1 MNTAP
6 NQDKTKSTQLANN
19 EKECLLLFG
28 LTSTNFWT
36 LKNFCLSDKW
46 ETIFSVTVMCISL
59 IMGRVKCIFIYL
71 KDFYVS
77 FFLRTVCWFPLSIFL
92 YDCLSPNFL
101 EIFIY

>member
-6 NQDKTKSTQLANN
+6 NQDNTKSTQLAKN

-36 LKNFCLSDKW
+36 LKNFRPSDKW

-59 IMGRVKCIFIYL
+59 IMGGVECIFIYL

-77 FFLRTVCWFPLSIFL
+77 FSENCLLISFVHFSMTVFFPS
-92 YDCLSPNFL
+92 FL
-101 EIFIY
+101 EIFIC